1 MEMKGKFLWNIKTK
15 WISTISPI
23 KHVLSKYYTLIMKMA
38 LDALT
43 IPSTKSDLF
52 LLIDVETLLGLNA
65 MTLTLKVIHLLI
77 KFAQWRDVFV
87 YDFIVGV
94 KICERD
100 VYHMFYDMWSFFES
114 NVFNNFIA
122 LINIAHE
129 NINLHWITNLNI
141 IIDHWLLNLLGNTC
155 EQHLHIKLGHQFLL
169 QGRYMAILLHLWN
182 NNVKKLPFNLL
193 LNYKV
198 SSLLKILWM
207 HWILFTHNVGYT
219 KTWKKVQCSFG
230 NHQGRP
236 LLT

>member
-1 MEMKGKFLWNIKTK
+1 
-15 WISTISPI
+15 
-23 KHVLSKYYTLIMKMA
+23 
-38 LDALT
+38 
-43 IPSTKSDLF
+43 

-141 IIDHWLLNLLGNTC
+141 IIDHWLLNLLGSTC
-155 EQHLHIKLGHQFLL
+155 EQHLHIRLGHQFLL
-169 QGRYMAILLHLWN
+169 QERYMAMLLHLWN

-193 LNYKV
+193 LNYKA
-198 SSLLKILWM
+198 SSLFKMLWM
-207 HWILFTHNVGYT
+207 HWVLFTYNVSCNQNL
-219 KTWKKVQCSFG
+219 KKNSMFIW
-230 NHQGRP
+230 
-236 LLT
+236 